1 MKTNFGTNVDMLIV
15 KIVVVAVLVAVML
28 LPITMIK
35 SLIEEREQN
44 QQAAQDD
51 IVNKWGGAQQLTG
64 PVLVLPYQSGIDKNG
79 NPLIA
84 YSYYLPDD
92 FRVDGNITAEERSRT
107 LFHTLVYQS
116 DMKISGRFSLPDY
129 AKLNIKE
136 EQVRWQDAFVLIGIP
151 HLQGVR
157 NKIEFNV
164 NGKSL
169 PVQPGVKSNTLID
182 SGVTIGMPVD
192 PSVQSYEFSF
202 DLGLNGSGGLYFTPI
217 GKENRIHLKSPWST
231 VAFNGDFLP
240 ADRVINNE
248 GFDASWNVFDYN
260 RNYVQMWTGSND
272 VIKTSSLGVDLRY
285 PVDKYQMTMRSVKYA
300 IMFIVLTFVVFF
312 LVELLSKKR
321 IHPVQYLLVSCA
333 LVLFYTLLLAISEH
347 LSFGLSYLISGAATT
362 LLITAYSTT
371 MFRNVKQTA
380 VMGLFLTVLYAYLYI
395 ILQQEN
401 MALLFGAVGLFVA
414 LAIVMYV
421 LRKVNWYKNDEE
433 NDETK
438 EIVEEEI
445 PPVYISKDENND
457 MN

>member
-28 LPITMIK
+28 LPITMIR

-169 PVQPGVKSNTLID
+169 PVQPGVKNNTLID

-192 PSVQSYEFSF
+192 SSVQSYEFSF

>member
-1 MKTNFGTNVDMLIV
+1 
-15 KIVVVAVLVAVML
+15 
-28 LPITMIK
+28 
-35 SLIEEREQN
+35 
-44 QQAAQDD
+44 
-51 IVNKWGGAQQLTG
+51 
-64 PVLVLPYQSGIDKNG
+64 
-79 NPLIA
+79 
-84 YSYYLPDD
+84 
-92 FRVDGNITAEERSRT
+92 
-107 LFHTLVYQS
+107 
-116 DMKISGRFSLPDY
+116 
-129 AKLNIKE
+129 
-136 EQVRWQDAFVLIGIP
+136 
-151 HLQGVR
+151 
-157 NKIEFNV
+157 
-164 NGKSL
+164 
-169 PVQPGVKSNTLID
+169 
-182 SGVTIGMPVD
+182 
-192 PSVQSYEFSF
+192 
-202 DLGLNGSGGLYFTPI
+202 
-217 GKENRIHLKSPWST
+217 
-231 VAFNGDFLP
+231 
-240 ADRVINNE
+240 
-248 GFDASWNVFDYN
+248 
-260 RNYVQMWTGSND
+260 
-272 VIKTSSLGVDLRY
+272 
-285 PVDKYQMTMRSVKYA
+285 MRSVKYA